1 MTTATLQTKMTDTV
15 ARLDKACG
23 KSFIAEG
30 QKCSKEVVGRS
41 PKEENSSPTALAVN
55 DKTLSA
61 RKLLT
66 AGGLVASTALLGVLA
81 KSGHEIL
88 ASKLPDDAVPP
99 PEPPKGLYDS
109 FQSGDLI
116 YQAVDFAG
124 TKRAHYSVYVGKV
137 NGEHRIFDV
146 STKKSSSGK
155 TEGSV
160 AAVRPIDEAHSTG
173 SSFQP
178 ASRVSKDEE
187 RPSAEQLNKIIDQ
200 LNGKDFDWS
209 GFKTNCETF
218 ARTITNDLP
227 VSTQSKNV
235 SPLTAEIVSGLMRA
249 ALPKGYKK
257 RAIKQN
263 EVAKIVKKTLNQD
276 AAMNPKAQA
285 AQILTPIFNNRPV
298 TVMSVSLNP
307 EGNPVGVFRGEPR
320 PGQTHYYTFSM
331 GQKVQFRRIMGK
343 TDSMDEACGCTDC
356 KKHKRTKAECECGG
370 KTDGLTK
377 THKVMREFKE
387 GTLTTHGKPVT
398 NRKQAIA
405 IALSEQSRG
414 KKKKRPKGEAFE
426 KVDALLAR
434 LDKKCGASGIPDNA
448 KCTKAEGG
456 AAPASPSKK
465 GSSKFKG
472 AAKTLAILAAGYAAT
487 NIAANLATA
496 EYIHRSHGVDRKT
509 ARKFVADYNRTAQRQ
524 GVDAAQEFYGAWRRE
539 NGATAG
545 QAYANAQQQSSGQGG
560 AKQSTNPWGDSPK
573 GSQEWAR
580 WRAKQAEGNNNSR
593 REQEKQAASANANKT
608 ASGKDWHTVLGID
621 KSASPAEVKAAFRKK
636 VRETHPD
643 ANGGKDKGF
652 NDVNEAWAIAQK
664 QGKVKRG
671 DSIEMEWFIKRMDA
685 RSKVAV

>member
-1 MTTATLQTKMTDTV
+1 MTDIV

-30 QKCSKEVVGRS
+30 QICSKEVVGRS
-41 PKEENSSPTALAVN
+41 TKGENSSPTALAVN

-66 AGGLVASTALLGVLA
+66 AGGLIASTALLGVLT

-88 ASKLPDDAVPP
+88 TSKLPDDAVPP

-160 AAVRPIDEAHSTG
+160 AAARPIDEAHSTG

-178 ASRVSKDEE
+178 ASRVSEDGE

-249 ALPKGYKK
+249 ALPKGYEK

-298 TVMSVSLNP
+298 TVMSVSLSP

-320 PGQTHYYTFSM
+320 PGQTHYYTFNM
-331 GQKVQFRRIMGK
+331 GQKVTFKRVMVKR
-343 TDSMDEACGCTDC
+343 DAMDEGCGCT
-356 KKHKRTKAECECGG
+356 EC
-370 KTDGLTK
+370 D
-377 THKVMREFKE
+377 
-387 GTLTTHGKPVT
+387 
-398 NRKQAIA
+398 
-405 IALSEQSRG
+405 
-414 KKKKRPKGEAFE
+414 KKKKRKGEAFE
-426 KVDALLAR
+426 KVDADPCWEGFKQVGMKRKGKKQVPNCVPVGDKVDAR

-456 AAPASPSKK
+456 ATPDTMSEAEAQAHVKNKIETHYKKQEAKKARSKAVRK
-465 GSSKFKG
+465 Q
-472 AAKTLAILAAGYAAT
+472 LLILGGLIAT
-487 NIAANLATA
+487 NAAIRIASNIAV
-496 EYIHRSHGVDRKT
+496 EKQVMQQHGVDKET
-509 ARKFVADYNRTAQRQ
+509 ARKFRKDVAKAYQKYGSAGANA
-524 GVDAAQEFYGAWRRE
+524 FYEAWKRE
-539 NGATAG
+539 NDPKSAGSSTA
-545 QAYANAQQQSSGQGG
+545 
-560 AKQSTNPWGDSPK
+560 K
-573 GSQEWAR
+573 
-580 WRAKQAEGNNNSR
+580 
-593 REQEKQAASANANKT
+593 ASVTDRNWNKT
-608 ASGKDWHTVLGID
+608 LDV
-621 KSASPAEVKAAFRKK
+621 PADATPAQVKAAFRKK
-636 VRETHPD
+636 AKETHPD
-643 ANGGKDKGF
+643 YGGSAAEFAKVQK
-652 NDVNEAWAIAQK
+652 AWESAQAL
-664 QGKVKRG
+664 GKVKRG

-685 RSKVAV
+685 RSKVTG